1 MMEKQMFKR
10 KQIADATGLN
20 SETIRFYE
28 TKQLLSPQ
36 RDSNGYRIYN
46 ERDLERVI
54 FINHA
59 KKLGFSLAETKEL
72 LDLAPSEQQ
81 HAHDKVA
88 IKIAELEAKIAE
100 LSAIKNAL
108 QNLSNVC
115 CQSNGSHPHACR
127 IFTVK
132 EKLE

>member
-1 MMEKQMFKR
+1 MYKR

-36 RDSNGYRIYN
+36 RDSNGYRVYN
-46 ERDLERVI
+46 ERDLARVT

-59 KKLGFSLAETKEL
+59 KKLGFSLAETKDL
-72 LDLAPSEQQ
+72 LDLAPDEQQ

-88 IKIAELEAKIAE
+88 VKIAELEAKIAE
-100 LSAIKNAL
+100 FSAIRDAL
-108 QNLSNVC
+108 QNLSNTC
-115 CQSNGSHPHACR
+115 CQSSRTHPHECR

-132 EKLE
+132 D

>member
-1 MMEKQMFKR
+1 MMEKQMFRR

-28 TKQLLSPQ
+28 TKLLLSPK
-36 RDSNGYRIYN
+36 RDTNGYRVYS

-72 LDLAPSEQQ
+72 LDLAPNEQQ

-88 IKIAELEAKIAE
+88 VKIAELEAKIAE
-100 LSAIKNAL
+100 LSDIKTAL
-108 QNLSNVC
+108 QNLSNAC
-115 CQSNGSHPHACR
+115 CQSSRSHPHECR
-127 IFTVK
+127 IFTIK
-132 EKLE
+132 EEL